1 MQQANSRF
9 GMVIGKGLLIFFVFG
24 LFSNLSASGA
34 DVLKVASFST
44 VLTEIVQQVGGNHVS
59 VAGLVKPGQ
68 DPHEY
73 QPTPSDLRQA
83 GDAKLI
89 LLSGKHLEH
98 YLDKIQQAT
107 GAKAESL
114 SVGDA
119 LPTLKMKADP
129 DEPQGEVN
137 AGRNGMIDDPHWWNS
152 VANVEKATIVVRDA
166 LIKLDPVN
174 RADYEKSAKTYLAKL
189 DALDAWAKRKVA
201 ELPRDRRELVTS
213 HDAFQ
218 YLAKDYGFKVYAIEG
233 VSTETEPSN
242 RHVAEL
248 IDDIKSQQVKA
259 IFLENILNPKVSTE
273 ITRETGAKIGGSL
286 YADGLGEGDGST
298 YEGMFRHNIST
309 IVDSLK

>member
-1 MQQANSRF
+1 MNPMTIVKGFLLAVLFGAASAPLAN
-9 GMVIGKGLLIFFVFG
+9 
-24 LFSNLSASGA
+24 ASE
-34 DVLKVASFST
+34 KFMIASFST
-44 VLTEIVQQVGGNHVS
+44 VLTEIAQQVGANHVN

-73 QPTPSDLRQA
+73 QPTPSDLKQA
-83 GDAKLI
+83 ADAKLI

-114 SVGDA
+114 AVGDA
-119 LPTLKMKADP
+119 LPSLKMKADP
-129 DEPQGEVN
+129 DESQAAAAEQ
-137 AGRNGMIDDPHWWNS
+137 NGMIDDPHWWNS
-152 VANVEKATIVVRDA
+152 VANVEKATMIVRDA
-166 LIKLDPVN
+166 LTKLDPAD
-174 RADYEKSAKTYLAKL
+174 RADYEKNAKAYLAKL
-189 DALDAWAKRKVA
+189 DALDAWGKRKVA
-201 ELPRDRRELVTS
+201 ELPRDKRKLVTS

-218 YLAKDYGFKVYAIEG
+218 YLAKDYGFTVYAIEG

-242 RHVAEL
+242 RHVAAL
-248 IDDIKSQQVKA
+248 IDDITNEHVKA
-259 IFLENILNPKVSTE
+259 IFLENTLNPKVSTE

>member
-1 MQQANSRF
+1 MTIFKGFVLPILF
-9 GMVIGKGLLIFFVFG
+9 GAAAT
-24 LFSNLSASGA
+24 LSANA
-34 DVLKVASFST
+34 AETLKIASFST
-44 VLTEIVQQVGGNHVS
+44 VLTEVVQKVGANHVN

-73 QPTPSDLRQA
+73 QPTPSDLTQA
-83 GDAKLI
+83 ADAKLI

-98 YLDKIQQAT
+98 YLDKVQQAT

-114 SVGDA
+114 AVGDD

-129 DEPQGEVN
+129 DEPQAKAE
-137 AGRNGMIDDPHWWNS
+137 ADQNGMIDDPHWWNS
-152 VANVEKATIVVRDA
+152 VANVEKATIIVRDA
-166 LIKLDPVN
+166 LIKLDPDD
-174 RADYEKSAKTYLAKL
+174 RADYEKNARGYLAKL
-189 DALDAWAKRKVA
+189 EALDSWAKRKVA
-201 ELPRDRRELVTS
+201 ELPRDKRKLVTS

-218 YLAKDYGFKVYAIEG
+218 YLAKDYGFKIYAIEG

-259 IFLENILNPKVSTE
+259 IFLESSLNPKVSRE
-273 ITRETGAKIGGSL
+273 ITRETGAKIGGTL
-286 YADGLGEGDGST
+286 YADGLGAGDGMT
-298 YEGMFRHNIST
+298 YEGMVRHNIST